1 MQDCAKMSVIRV
13 LKVAH
18 KSKMMQ
24 QWIADEIYMYM

>member
-1 MQDCAKMSVIRV
+1 MSVIRV

-24 QWIADEIYMYM
+24 QWIIADEIYMYM